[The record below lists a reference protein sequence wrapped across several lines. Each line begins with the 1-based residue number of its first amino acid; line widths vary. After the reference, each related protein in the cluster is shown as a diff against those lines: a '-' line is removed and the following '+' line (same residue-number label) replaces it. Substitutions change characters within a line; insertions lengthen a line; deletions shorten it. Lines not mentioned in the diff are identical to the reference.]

1 MPAVD
6 VNADLAEGETPSR
19 ADRQV
24 LDSVTSASLA
34 CGFHAGNRHVM
45 RATAEAALARGV
57 TIGAHVSFRDREGFG
72 RRRVEVS
79 GAQLVDDIVE
89 QCEILDGEVRSAG
102 GTVAFIK
109 PHGALYNLMGV
120 DDDIAAAVV
129 EAVTRHPSGVLVAQ
143 PGTAIVAPARRAG
156 LRVVPE
162 GFPDRGY
169 LTSGQL
175 APRDHPSGVIH
186 DTADVARRAVA
197 MAGRDAIRSVDGMPV
212 SVDVETLCIH
222 GDVPSAPD
230 TAGAVRAVLEAAGF
244 IVRSFV
250 DASSPLS

>member
-6 VNADLAEGETPSR
+6 VNADLAEGETPSP
-19 ADRQV
+19 ADRLV

-34 CGFHAGNRHVM
+34 CGFHAGNREVM

-89 QCEILDGEVRSAG
+89 QCQVLDDEVHSVG
-102 GTVAFIK
+102 GAVAFIK

-120 DDDIAAAVV
+120 DDDMAAAVV
-129 EAVTRHPSGVLVAQ
+129 EAVSRHTSGVLVAQ
-143 PGTAIVAPARRAG
+143 SGTAIVAPARRAG

-169 LTSGQL
+169 LNSGQL
-175 APRDHPSGVIH
+175 APRDRPGGLIH
-186 DTADVARRAVA
+186 DTADVARRAVV
-197 MAGRDAIRSVDGMPV
+197 MAGGDAIRSVDGMLV

-222 GDVPSAPD
+222 GDAP
-230 TAGAVRAVLEAAGF
+230 TAPATAAAVRAALEAAGF
-244 IVRSFV
+244 VVRSFV
-250 DASSPLS
+250 DPSAPRR